1 MDRTDIEE
9 SDEEQNMSREKS
21 PPRALLT
28 RLIKQEVNEVKIGGA
43 QGHEFMEKLSLNDI
57 NAAVI
62 KQEEDVEGIAEAF
75 ELS

>member
-1 MDRTDIEE
+1 M
-9 SDEEQNMSREKS
+9 
-21 PPRALLT
+21 
-28 RLIKQEVNEVKIGGA
+28 NEVKIGGA
-43 QGHEFMEKLSLNDI
+43 QGQEFMEKLSLNDL